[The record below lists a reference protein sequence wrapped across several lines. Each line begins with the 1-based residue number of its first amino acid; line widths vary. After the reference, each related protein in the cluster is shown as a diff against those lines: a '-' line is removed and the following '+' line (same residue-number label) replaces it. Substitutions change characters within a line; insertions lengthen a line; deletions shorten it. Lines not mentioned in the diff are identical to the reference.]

1 VSDKHI
7 VVIIELLIPI
17 ILLESNEYQLKLVT
31 KLDVVLDKSFLNIFE
46 FFTFKINLF

>member
-17 ILLESNEYQLKLVT
+17 ILFESNEYQLKLVT
-31 KLDVVLDKSFLNIFE
+31 TLGVVLDKSFLNIFE
-46 FFTFKINLF
+46 FFTIKINLF